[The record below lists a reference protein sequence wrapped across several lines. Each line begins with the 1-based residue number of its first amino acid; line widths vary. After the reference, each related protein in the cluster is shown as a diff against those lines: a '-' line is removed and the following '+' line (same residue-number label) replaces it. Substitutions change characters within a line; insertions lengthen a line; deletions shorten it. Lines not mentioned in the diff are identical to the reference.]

1 MTEQG
6 RLGAAVKILEQNEE
20 RDLSQFNIGLVI
32 RALVTVQELN
42 PGLYREW
49 VDKIAAKLNTSQ
61 ASVQNSV
68 QGLIEADAAGST
80 ERIAATDP
88 TTGESLLGG
97 FTPLTGQPADPGDD
111 PDLPPILGRVPD
123 PGRIPL
129 EPSLLQRQLG
139 VSAGTLEP
147 YRLGDHVDPFAS
159 LGGIRIRDL
168 QLQLVRAGLLEK
180 GEYHVSFWDLP
191 TGAAMQLAMGFANEG
206 GVTYQAM
213 LTQLSLIQRSKSELG
228 DPAPLSPDPARI
240 AQDVKATFRQRLG
253 REPSASELRELG
265 AVLGGFETQSLEQR
279 AELTA
284 TGRIEPEFADLE
296 PSALQQQLGVTPG
309 RAAVPGTPVVVDPVA
324 RFLEL
329 FDKRF
334 GPEEARNR
342 RVFDTANQRRSVMS
356 SLTTMQALIE
366 GG

>member
-6 RLGAAVKILEQNEE
+6 RLGAAVKILELNEE
-20 RDLSQFNIGLVI
+20 RDLSQFNIGLVT
-32 RALVTVQELN
+32 RALVTLQELN
-42 PGLYREW
+42 PELFEEW
-49 VDKIAAKLNTSQ
+49 IDKIAAKLSTSP
-61 ASVQNSV
+61 ASVRNSV
-68 QGLIEADAAGST
+68 QGLVEADAAGLT
-80 ERIAATDP
+80 ERVASTDP
-88 TTGESLLGG
+88 DTGDSLLGG
-97 FTPLTGQPADPGDD
+97 FTPLTEQPVATAEGDD
-111 PDLPPILGRVPD
+111 NLPPILGRDPD
-123 PGRIPL
+123 PQRRTD
-129 EPSLLQRQLG
+129 PSPLQRQLG
-139 VSAGTLEP
+139 ITRTLEP

-168 QLQLVRAGLLEK
+168 QLQLERAGLLEK
-180 GEYHVSFWDLP
+180 GEYHISFWDIP

-206 GVTYQAM
+206 GVTYQAI
-213 LTQLSLIQRSKSELG
+213 LTQLSQIQLSKSELG
-228 DPAPLSPDPARI
+228 DPALLSPDPASI

-253 REPSASELRELG
+253 REPTASELRELG
-265 AVLGGFETQSLEQR
+265 AALGGFETESLEQR

-284 TGRIEPEFADLE
+284 TGRIEPGFTDLE

-309 RAAVPGTPVVVDPVA
+309 RVAVPGTPVVVDPIA

>member
-6 RLGAAVKILEQNEE
+6 RLGAAVKILELNEG
-20 RDLSQFNIGLVI
+20 RDTSQFNIGLVT
-32 RALVTVQELN
+32 RALVTLQELN
-42 PGLYREW
+42 PELYEEW
-49 VDKIAAKLNTSQ
+49 VDKIAVKLGTSQ
-61 ASVQNSV
+61 ASIRNSV
-68 QGLIEADAAGST
+68 QGLVEADAAGTT
-80 ERIAATDP
+80 ERVTATDP
-88 TTGESLLGG
+88 TTGLSLGDL
-97 FTPLTGQPADPGDD
+97 PEPPPAPAEDEN
-111 PDLPPILGRVPD
+111 LPPILGRVPD
-123 PGRIPL
+123 PDRLSL
-129 EPSLLQRQLG
+129 EPSPLQRQLG
-139 VSAGTLEP
+139 VTPGTLEP
-147 YRLGDHVDPFAS
+147 YRFGDHVDPFAS

-168 QLQLVRAGLLEK
+168 QLQLERAGLLEK
-180 GEYHVSFWDLP
+180 GEYHISFWDIP
-191 TGAAMQLAMGFANEG
+191 TGNAMQLAMQFANEG

-228 DPAPLSPDPARI
+228 DPAPLSPDPASI

-265 AVLGGFETQSLEQR
+265 AALGGFETQSLEQQ
-279 AELTA
+279 AELAT
-284 TGRIEPEFADLE
+284 TGRLEPDFTDLE
-296 PSALQQQLGVTPG
+296 PSALQQQLGIAPG
-309 RAAVPGTPVVVDPVA
+309 QVATPGTPTIVDPVA

-356 SLTTMQALIE
+356 SLVTMQSLIE